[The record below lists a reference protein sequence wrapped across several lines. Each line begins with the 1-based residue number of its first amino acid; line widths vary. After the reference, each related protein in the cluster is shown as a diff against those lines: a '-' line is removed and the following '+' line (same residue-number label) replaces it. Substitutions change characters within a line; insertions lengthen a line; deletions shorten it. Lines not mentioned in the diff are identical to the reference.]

1 MEGRCCRKGV
11 DGARLHFGVIAQQV
25 KDAFEAEGLDALS
38 YGLLCHDAWEDQY
51 EEIQEQAI
59 DGDGNLLWDEQPQ
72 GDPLPR
78 VNLRRVLTIPAGSRY
93 GVRYDELLVLIMAA
107 ERRQND
113 DLERRR
119 VAIEPLP

>member
-1 MEGRCCRKGV
+1 MRRKGWT
-11 DGARLHFGVIAQQV
+11 RLATV
-25 KDAFEAEGLDALS
+25 
-38 YGLLCHDAWEDQY
+38 LCHDAWEDQY

-113 DLERRR
+113 DLERRL